1 MPRLELDRVSVR
13 YGGLQALREV
23 SFAVEPGSL
32 VALVGPNGAGKTTV
46 LDVVSGLVRP
56 TSGTVRLDGRDLTGL
71 PTHHVARLGVGR
83 TFQIA
88 RLFPELP
95 VLDNVLVG
103 VMFGRGGRGGGRAA
117 EGSGERRRHARRL
130 LEVVGLEAKATAP
143 AVALSLGEQKRL
155 ELAVALAPEPRLLLL
170 DELASGLPPRGRAE
184 VVRFYA
190 RLRERGLTVVAI
202 EHALGVL
209 TELADRVVVLDQ
221 GAVVADGPPGVVL
234 ATPRVAEAYLGDDD

>member
-1 MPRLELDRVSVR
+1 MPRLELDRVTVR
-13 YGGLQALREV
+13 YGGLEALREV

-46 LDVVSGLVRP
+46 FDVVSGLVRP
-56 TSGTVRLDGRDLTGL
+56 TSGAVRLDGRDLARR
-71 PTHHVARLGVGR
+71 PAHHVAALGVGR

-88 RLFPELP
+88 RLFPGLP

-103 VMFGRGGRGGGRAA
+103 VTFGSRPPESA
-117 EGSGERRRHARRL
+117 GERRRHARRL
-130 LEVVGLEAKATAP
+130 LEVVGLEARASAP
-143 AVALSLGEQKRL
+143 AAALSLGEQKRL

-202 EHALGVL
+202 EHALGAL
-209 TELADRVVVLDQ
+209 GELADRVVVLDR
-221 GAVVADGPPGVVL
+221 GAVVADGPPGAVL
-234 ATPRVAEAYLGDDD
+234 AAPRVAEAYLGDAD

>member
-1 MPRLELDRVSVR
+1 MPRLELDRVTVR
-13 YGGLQALREV
+13 YGGLEALREV

-46 LDVVSGLVRP
+46 FDVVSGLVRP
-56 TSGTVRLDGRDLTGL
+56 ASGAVRLDGRDVTGR
-71 PTHHVARLGVGR
+71 PAHHLAALGIGR

-88 RLFPELP
+88 RLFPGLP

-103 VMFGRGGRGGGRAA
+103 VTFGRRPA
-117 EGSGERRRHARRL
+117 ESGAERRRHARRL

-143 AVALSLGEQKRL
+143 AATLSLGEQKRL

-170 DELASGLPPRGRAE
+170 DELAAGLPPRGRAE

-202 EHALGVL
+202 EHGAGLLG
-209 TELADRVVVLDQ
+209 ELADRVVVLDQ
-221 GAVVADGPPGVVL
+221 GAVVANGPAGAVL
-234 ATPRVAEAYLGDDD
+234 AMPRVVGAYLGDAD

>member
-1 MPRLELDRVSVR
+1 MPRLELDRVTVR
-13 YGGLQALREV
+13 YGGVEALREV
-23 SFAVEPGSL
+23 SFAVEPGAL

-46 LDVVSGLVRP
+46 FDVVSGLVRP
-56 TSGTVRLDGRDLTGL
+56 TSGAIRLDGRALAGR
-71 PTHHVARLGVGR
+71 PAHHVAALGIGR

-88 RLFPELP
+88 RLFPGLP

-103 VMFGRGGRGGGRAA
+103 VTFGRRPPESA
-117 EGSGERRRHARRL
+117 GERQRQARRL
-130 LEVVGLEAKATAP
+130 LEVVGLEARASAP
-143 AVALSLGEQKRL
+143 AAALSLGEQKRL

-202 EHALGVL
+202 EHALGAL
-209 TELADRVVVLDQ
+209 GELADRVVVLDQ
-221 GAVVADGPPGVVL
+221 GAVVADGPPGAVL
-234 ATPRVAEAYLGDDD
+234 AAPRVAEAYLGDAD

>member
-1 MPRLELDRVSVR
+1 MPRLELDRVTVR
-13 YGGLQALREV
+13 YGGLEALREV

-46 LDVVSGLVRP
+46 FDVVSGLVRP
-56 TSGTVRLDGRDLTGL
+56 TSGAVRLDGRDLGGKSA
-71 PTHHVARLGVGR
+71 HHVAALGIGR

-88 RLFPELP
+88 RLFPGLP

-103 VMFGRGGRGGGRAA
+103 VTFGSRPPESA
-117 EGSGERRRHARRL
+117 GERRRHARRL
-130 LEVVGLEAKATAP
+130 LEVVGLEARASAP
-143 AVALSLGEQKRL
+143 AAALSLGEQKRL

-190 RLRERGLTVVAI
+190 RLRERGLTVLAI

-209 TELADRVVVLDQ
+209 GELADRVVVLDQ
-221 GAVVADGPPGVVL
+221 GAVVADGPPGAVL
-234 ATPRVAEAYLGDDD
+234 AAPRVAEAYLGDAD

>member
-1 MPRLELDRVSVR
+1 MPRLELDRVTVR
-13 YGGLQALREV
+13 YGGLEALREV

-46 LDVVSGLVRP
+46 FDVVSGLVRP
-56 TSGTVRLDGRDLTGL
+56 ASGAVRLDGRDVTGR
-71 PTHHVARLGVGR
+71 PAHHLAALGIGR

-88 RLFPELP
+88 RLFPGLP

-103 VMFGRGGRGGGRAA
+103 VTFGRRPA
-117 EGSGERRRHARRL
+117 ESGAERRRHARRL

-143 AVALSLGEQKRL
+143 AATLSLGEQKRL

-170 DELASGLPPRGRAE
+170 DELAAGLPPRGRAE

-202 EHALGVL
+202 EHGAGLLG
-209 TELADRVVVLDQ
+209 ELADRVVVLDQ
-221 GAVVADGPPGVVL
+221 GAVVADGPPGRVL
-234 ATPRVAEAYLGDDD
+234 ALPRVAEAYLGEAD

>member
-1 MPRLELDRVSVR
+1 MPRLELDRVTVR
-13 YGGLQALREV
+13 YGGLEALREV

-46 LDVVSGLVRP
+46 FDVVSGLVRP
-56 TSGTVRLDGRDLTGL
+56 ASGAVRLDGRDVTGR
-71 PTHHVARLGVGR
+71 PAHHLAALGIGR

-88 RLFPELP
+88 RLFPGLP

-103 VMFGRGGRGGGRAA
+103 VTFGRRPA
-117 EGSGERRRHARRL
+117 ESGAERRRHARRL

-143 AVALSLGEQKRL
+143 AATLSLGEQKRL

-170 DELASGLPPRGRAE
+170 DELAAGLPPRGRAE

-202 EHALGVL
+202 EHGAGLLG
-209 TELADRVVVLDQ
+209 ELADRVVVLDQ
-221 GAVVADGPPGVVL
+221 GAVVADGPPGAVL
-234 ATPRVAEAYLGDDD
+234 AAPRVAEAYLGDAD

>member
-1 MPRLELDRVSVR
+1 MPRLELDRVTVR
-13 YGGLQALREV
+13 YGGLEALREV

-46 LDVVSGLVRP
+46 FDVVSGLVRP
-56 TSGTVRLDGRDLTGL
+56 TSGAVRLDGRDLAGR
-71 PTHHVARLGVGR
+71 PAHHVAALGVGR

-88 RLFPELP
+88 RLFPGLP
-95 VLDNVLVG
+95 ALDNVLVG
-103 VMFGRGGRGGGRAA
+103 VTFGARPA
-117 EGSGERRRHARRL
+117 ESAGERRRHARRL
-130 LEVVGLEAKATAP
+130 LEVVGLEARATAP
-143 AVALSLGEQKRL
+143 AAALSLGEQKRL

-202 EHALGVL
+202 EHALGAL
-209 TELADRVVVLDQ
+209 GELADRVVVLDQ
-221 GAVVADGPPGVVL
+221 GAVVADGPPGAVL
-234 ATPRVAEAYLGDDD
+234 ATPRVREAYLGDAD

>member
-1 MPRLELDRVSVR
+1 MPRLELDRVTVR
-13 YGGLQALREV
+13 YGGLEALREV

-46 LDVVSGLVRP
+46 FDVVSGLVRP
-56 TSGTVRLDGRDLTGL
+56 TSGAVRLDGRDLAGR
-71 PTHHVARLGVGR
+71 PAHHVAALGVGR

-88 RLFPELP
+88 RLFPGLP
-95 VLDNVLVG
+95 ALDNVLVG
-103 VMFGRGGRGGGRAA
+103 VTFGRLSPPR
-117 EGSGERRRHARRL
+117 
-130 LEVVGLEAKATAP
+130 AP
-143 AVALSLGEQKRL
+143 ASAGATPGGSSRSSVSRPGRPPRPPRSHWASRSGS

-209 TELADRVVVLDQ
+209 GELADRVVVLDQ
-221 GAVVADGPPGVVL
+221 GAVVADGPPGAVL
-234 ATPRVAEAYLGDDD
+234 AAPRVREAYLGDAD